1 VTTKGFIVQIDGDD
15 YEGIYDCGDHY
26 RVTLLPGHLAAIALA
41 NGYVKAADYEALKA
55 KLAEVTDQLTDAT
68 DTLDQIEA
76 ESACFD
82 GLARSAGYVKLEPG
96 QVVVNASDVGDAL
109 DALCDTCAGNCEMCP
124 TREILF
130 AIKEARDA
138 RV

>member
-1 VTTKGFIVQIDGDD
+1 MSKVLCDICHGCGCAHCGGLGFFIEDGPEDD
-15 YEGIYDCGDHY
+15 REPPTFEEFYSEEI
-26 RVTLLPGHLAAIALA
+26 
-41 NGYVKAADYEALKA
+41 KA
-55 KLAEVTDQLTDAT
+55 
-68 DTLDQIEA
+68 
-76 ESACFD
+76 
-82 GLARSAGYVKLEPG
+82 AGYVKLEPG